1 MTIKICSISLI
12 DNLLKKKDF
21 NMMIK
26 MTGKI
31 YIVGIGPGSSEYLT
45 KLAIDTVKNSD
56 YTVGST
62 RAIELFDDVQNKIA
76 FNVKELLDKLNE
88 GVELACEGNTVS
100 ILSTGDPGFSGVLN
114 TVLRIS
120 DEKGFDKSNIE
131 VIPGISSLQLAAARN
146 HIQWD
151 NANVM
156 TFHGRENIEEILP
169 VINNGK
175 TTIALPSRKVKD
187 MAQFLLDNG
196 VDENRKV
203 VVCER
208 LSYDDE
214 KIVESTLKDIAESE
228 FTYMCIMVIY

>member
-1 MTIKICSISLI
+1 
-12 DNLLKKKDF
+12 
-21 NMMIK
+21 

-31 YIVGIGPGSSEYLT
+31 YIVGIGPGAKEYLT
-45 KLAIDTVKNSD
+45 KKAVDTVKMSD

-76 FNVKELLDKLNE
+76 FNVKDLLDKLEE
-88 GVELACEGNTVS
+88 GVKLAVDGNIVS

-114 TVLRIS
+114 TVLRLS
-120 DEKGFDKSNIE
+120 NENNFPEEKIE
-131 VIPGISSLQLAAARN
+131 VVPGISSLQLAAAKC

-156 TFHGRENIEEILP
+156 TFHGRENIEDILP

-196 VDENRKV
+196 VEATRKV
-203 VVCER
+203 TVCER
-208 LSYDDE
+208 LSYPDE
-214 KIVESTLKDIAESE
+214 KIVTTTLNDIANSE
-228 FTYMCIMVIY
+228 FTYMCIIVIYS

>member
-1 MTIKICSISLI
+1 ME
-12 DNLLKKKDF
+12 N
-21 NMMIK
+21 
-26 MTGKI
+26 KI
-31 YIVGIGPGSSEYLT
+31 YIIGIGPGSSEYLT
-45 KLAIDTVKNSD
+45 KKAVDTVKTSD

-62 RAIELFDDVQNKIA
+62 RAIDLFDDVNNKIA
-76 FNVKELLDKLNE
+76 FNVKDLLDKLE
-88 GVELACEGNTVS
+88 KGVDLAIEGNTVS

-114 TVLRIS
+114 TVLRIAN
-120 DEKGFDKSNIE
+120 EKNFPEEKIE

-156 TFHGRENIEEILP
+156 TFHGRENIEDILK

-175 TTIALPSRKVKD
+175 TTIALPSKKVRD

-196 VDENRKV
+196 VNENRQV

-214 KIVESTLKDIAESE
+214 KIVQSTLKDIASSE
-228 FTYMCIMVIY
+228 FTYMCIMIIY

>member
-1 MTIKICSISLI
+1 
-12 DNLLKKKDF
+12 
-21 NMMIK
+21 MIK

-45 KLAIDTVKNSD
+45 KKAIDTVKTSD

-62 RAIELFDDVQNKIA
+62 RAIELFDDVNNKIA
-76 FNVKELLDKLNE
+76 FNVKDLLNKLEE
-88 GVELACEGNTVS
+88 GIQLALDGNTVS
-100 ILSTGDPGFSGVLN
+100 ILSTGVLN

-120 DEKGFDKSNIE
+120 AEKGFDKESIE
-131 VIPGISSLQLAAARN
+131 VVPGISSLQLAAAKN

-156 TFHGRENIEEILP
+156 TFHGRENIEDILP

-196 VDENRKV
+196 VSKDRKV

-208 LSYDDE
+208 LSYPNE
-214 KIVESTLKDIAESE
+214 RIVESSLKDIAQSE
-228 FTYMCIMVIY
+228 FTYMCIMIIK

>member
-1 MTIKICSISLI
+1 
-12 DNLLKKKDF
+12 
-21 NMMIK
+21 MMIK

-31 YIVGIGPGSSEYLT
+31 YIVGIGPGASEYLT
-45 KLAIDTVKNSD
+45 KRAIDTVKASD

-62 RAIELFDDVQNKIA
+62 RAIELFDGVSGTIA
-76 FNVKELLDKLNE
+76 FNVKDLLDKLEE
-88 GVELACEGNTVS
+88 GVQLACDGNTVS

-114 TVLRIS
+114 TVLRLS
-120 DEKGFDKSNIE
+120 DEKNFPKENIE
-131 VIPGISSLQLAAARN
+131 VIPGISSLQLAAAKC

-156 TFHGRENIEEILP
+156 TFHGRENIEDILP
-169 VINNGK
+169 IINNGK
-175 TTIALPSRKVKD
+175 VTIALPSRKVKD

-196 VDENRKV
+196 VDANRKV

-208 LSYDDE
+208 LSYPDE
-214 KIVESTLKDIAESE
+214 KIVESDLKEIAQSE

>member
-1 MTIKICSISLI
+1 MR
-12 DNLLKKKDF
+12 
-21 NMMIK
+21 
-26 MTGKI
+26 GKI
-31 YIVGIGPGSSEYLT
+31 YIVGIGPGASEYLT
-45 KLAIDTVKNSD
+45 KKAIDTVESSD

-62 RAIELFDDVQNKIA
+62 RAIDLFDDVSGKIA
-76 FNVKELLDKLNE
+76 FNVKDLVDKLEE
-88 GVELACEGNTVS
+88 GVQLACDGNTVS

-120 DEKGFDKSNIE
+120 GEKDFPKENIE
-131 VIPGISSLQLAAARN
+131 VVPGISSLQLAAAKC

-156 TFHGRENIEEILP
+156 TFHGRENIEDILP

-175 TTIALPSRKVKD
+175 VTIALPSRKVKD

-196 VDENRKV
+196 VEPDRKV

-208 LSYDDE
+208 LSYPDE
-214 KIVESTLKDIAESE
+214 KIVESSLKDIAQSE
-228 FTYMCIMVIY
+228 FTYMCIIVIY

>member
-1 MTIKICSISLI
+1 
-12 DNLLKKKDF
+12 
-21 NMMIK
+21 MIK

-31 YIVGIGPGSSEYLT
+31 YIIGIGPGASEYLT
-45 KLAIDTVKNSD
+45 KKAVDTVKASD

-76 FNVKELLDKLNE
+76 FNVKELLDKLEE
-88 GVELACEGNTVS
+88 GVELACDGNTVS

-120 DEKGFDKSNIE
+120 AEKGFPKESIE
-131 VIPGISSLQLAAARN
+131 VIPGISSLQLAAAKC

-151 NANVM
+151 SANVM
-156 TFHGRENIEEILP
+156 TFHGRENIEDILP

-187 MAQFLLDNG
+187 MAQFLIDNG
-196 VDENRKV
+196 VDENREV
-203 VVCER
+203 TVCER
-208 LSYDDE
+208 LSYPDE
-214 KIVESTLKDIAESE
+214 RIVEANLKEIAQSE
-228 FTYMCIMVIY
+228 FTYMCIMVIK

>member
-1 MTIKICSISLI
+1 
-12 DNLLKKKDF
+12 
-21 NMMIK
+21 MIE

-45 KLAIDTVKNSD
+45 KKAIDTVKASD

-62 RAIELFDDVQNKIA
+62 RAIDLFDDVQNTIA
-76 FNVKELLDKLNE
+76 FNVKELVDTLRQ
-88 GVELACEGNTVS
+88 GVQLAHDGNVVS

-114 TVLRIS
+114 TVLRLS
-120 DEKGFDKSNIE
+120 DEIGFSKESIE
-131 VIPGISSLQLAAARN
+131 VVPGISSLQLAAAKC

-156 TFHGRENIEEILP
+156 TFHGRENIEDILP

-175 TTIALPSRKVKD
+175 VTIALPSRKVKD

-196 VDENRKV
+196 VEPDRKV

-208 LSYDDE
+208 LSYPDE
-214 KIVESTLKDIAESE
+214 KIVEATLNDIAQSE
-228 FTYMCIMVIY
+228 FTYMCIIVIY

>member
-1 MTIKICSISLI
+1 
-12 DNLLKKKDF
+12 
-21 NMMIK
+21 MIR

-45 KLAIDTVKNSD
+45 KKAIDTVKSSD

-62 RAIELFDDVQNKIA
+62 RAIELFDDVKNTIA
-76 FNVKELLDKLNE
+76 FNVKELVGTLEK
-88 GVELACEGNTVS
+88 GVDLAIKGNVVS

-120 DEKGFDKSNIE
+120 DEKEFKKENIE
-131 VIPGISSLQLAAARN
+131 VIPGISSLQLAAAKC

-175 TTIALPSRKVKD
+175 VTIALPSRKVKD

-196 VDENRKV
+196 VEASRKV

-208 LSYDDE
+208 LSYPDE
-214 KIVESTLKDIAESE
+214 KIVESTLKDIANSE
-228 FTYMCIMVIY
+228 FTYMCIMIIY

>member
-1 MTIKICSISLI
+1 MI
-12 DNLLKKKDF
+12 
-21 NMMIK
+21 NMS
-26 MTGKI
+26 GKI
-31 YIVGIGPGSSEYLT
+31 FIIGIGPGAEEYLT
-45 KLAIDTVKNSD
+45 LKAVNCVKNCD

-62 RAIELFDDVQNKIA
+62 RAIDLFSDTKNTIA
-76 FNVKELLDKLNE
+76 FNVKDLVDKLEE
-88 GVELACEGNTVS
+88 GVELAVSGNSVA

-120 DEKGFDKSNIE
+120 KEKNFSKDNIE

-156 TFHGRENIEEILP
+156 TFHGRENIEDILE
-169 VINNGK
+169 VIDNGK
-175 TTIALPSRKVKD
+175 VTIALPSRKVKD

-214 KIVESTLKDIAESE
+214 KIVESTLKDIANSE
-228 FTYMCIMVIY
+228 FTYMCIMIIY

>member
-1 MTIKICSISLI
+1 
-12 DNLLKKKDF
+12 
-21 NMMIK
+21 MIK

-31 YIVGIGPGSSEYLT
+31 YIIGIGPGASEYLT
-45 KLAIDTVKNSD
+45 KKAIDTVKMSD

-62 RAIELFDDVQNKIA
+62 RAIELFDDVQNKLA
-76 FNVKELLDKLNE
+76 FNVKALLDTLEK
-88 GVELACEGNTVS
+88 GVQLAVDGNVVS

-120 DEKGFDKSNIE
+120 DEKDFPKENIE
-131 VIPGISSLQLAAARN
+131 VIPGISSLQLAAARC

-156 TFHGRENIEEILP
+156 TFHGRENIDDILP

-175 TTIALPSRKVKD
+175 KTIALPSRKVKD

-196 VDENRKV
+196 VEKDRKV
-203 VVCER
+203 TVCER
-208 LSYDDE
+208 LSYPDE
-214 KIVESTLKDIAESE
+214 RIVDATLEEIANSE
-228 FTYMCIMVIY
+228 FTYMCIMVIDA

>member
-1 MTIKICSISLI
+1 MKMTIVKMT
-12 DNLLKKKDF
+12 F
-21 NMMIK
+21 EMMIE
-26 MTGKI
+26 MSGKI
-31 YIVGIGPGSSEYLT
+31 YIIGIGPGASEYLT
-45 KLAIDTVKNSD
+45 KKAVDTVKMSD

-76 FNVKELLDKLNE
+76 FNVKELLDKLEE
-88 GVELACEGNTVS
+88 GVELACEGNVVS

-120 DEKGFDKSNIE
+120 GEKGFDKESIE
-131 VIPGISSLQLAAARN
+131 VIPGISSLQLAAAKC

-156 TFHGRENIEEILP
+156 TFHGRENIEDILP

-196 VDENRKV
+196 VEADRKV

-208 LSYDDE
+208 LSYPDE
-214 KIVESTLKDIAESE
+214 KIVESTLKEIAQSE

>member
-1 MTIKICSISLI
+1 
-12 DNLLKKKDF
+12 
-21 NMMIK
+21 MMIK

-31 YIVGIGPGSSEYLT
+31 YIVGIGPGASEYLT
-45 KLAIDTVKNSD
+45 KRAIDTVKASD

-62 RAIELFDDVQNKIA
+62 RAIELFDGVSGTIA
-76 FNVKELLDKLNE
+76 FNVKDLLDKLEE
-88 GVELACEGNTVS
+88 GVQLACDGNTVS

-114 TVLRIS
+114 TVLRLS
-120 DEKGFDKSNIE
+120 SEKNFPKENIE
-131 VIPGISSLQLAAARN
+131 VIPGISSLQLAAAKC

-156 TFHGRENIEEILP
+156 TFHGRENIEDILP
-169 VINNGK
+169 IINNGK
-175 TTIALPSRKVKD
+175 VTIALPSRKVKD

-196 VDENRKV
+196 VDANRKV

-208 LSYDDE
+208 LSYPDE
-214 KIVESTLKDIAESE
+214 KIVESDLKEIAQSE

>member
-1 MTIKICSISLI
+1 
-12 DNLLKKKDF
+12 
-21 NMMIK
+21 MIK
-26 MTGKI
+26 MSGKI
-31 YIVGIGPGSSEYLT
+31 YIVGIGPGASEYLT
-45 KLAIDTVKNSD
+45 KKAIDTVESSD

-62 RAIELFDDVQNKIA
+62 RAIDLFDDVAGKIA
-76 FNVKELLDKLNE
+76 FNVKDLVDKLEE
-88 GVELACEGNTVS
+88 GVQLACDGNTVS

-120 DEKGFDKSNIE
+120 AEKDFPKENIE
-131 VIPGISSLQLAAARN
+131 VVPGISSLQLAAAKC

-156 TFHGRENIEEILP
+156 TFHGRENIEDILP

-175 TTIALPSRKVKD
+175 VTIALPSRKVKD

-196 VDENRKV
+196 VEPDRKV

-208 LSYDDE
+208 LSYPDE
-214 KIVESTLKDIAESE
+214 KIVESSLKDIAQSE
-228 FTYMCIMVIY
+228 FTYMCIIVIY

>member
-1 MTIKICSISLI
+1 ME
-12 DNLLKKKDF
+12 N
-21 NMMIK
+21 
-26 MTGKI
+26 KI
-31 YIVGIGPGSSEYLT
+31 YIIGIGPGSSEYLT
-45 KLAIDTVKNSD
+45 KKAVDTVKTSD

-62 RAIELFDDVQNKIA
+62 RAIDLFDDANNKIA
-76 FNVKELLDKLNE
+76 FNVKDLLDKLE
-88 GVELACEGNTVS
+88 KGVDLAIEGNTVS

-114 TVLRIS
+114 TVLRIAN
-120 DEKGFDKSNIE
+120 EKNFPEEKIE

-156 TFHGRENIEEILP
+156 TFHGRENIEDILK

-175 TTIALPSRKVKD
+175 TTIALPSKKVRD

-196 VDENRKV
+196 VDEHREV

-214 KIVESTLKDIAESE
+214 KIVRSTLKDIANSE

>member
-1 MTIKICSISLI
+1 
-12 DNLLKKKDF
+12 
-21 NMMIK
+21 MIK

-31 YIVGIGPGSSEYLT
+31 YIIGIGPGSEDYLT
-45 KLAIDTVKNSD
+45 KKALDTVKISD

-62 RAIELFDDVQNKIA
+62 RAIELFENVKGKIA
-76 FNVKELLDKLNE
+76 FNVKDLVDKLEE
-88 GVELACEGNTVS
+88 GVELAIKGNIVS

-120 DEKGFDKSNIE
+120 KEKDFPKENIE
-131 VIPGISSLQLAAARN
+131 VIPGISSLQLAAAKTY
-146 HIQWD
+146 IQWD

-156 TFHGRENIEEILP
+156 TFHGRENTEDILP

-175 TTIALPSRKVKD
+175 ITIALPSRKIKD

-196 VDENRKV
+196 IEDERKV

-208 LSYDDE
+208 LSYPDE
-214 KIVESTLKDIAESE
+214 RIVESTLKDIAQSE
-228 FTYMCIMVIY
+228 FTYMCIIIIYP

>member
-1 MTIKICSISLI
+1 ME
-12 DNLLKKKDF
+12 N
-21 NMMIK
+21 
-26 MTGKI
+26 KI
-31 YIVGIGPGSSEYLT
+31 YIIGIGPGSSEYLT
-45 KLAIDTVKNSD
+45 KKAVDTVKTSD

-62 RAIELFDDVQNKIA
+62 RAIDLFDDVNNKIA
-76 FNVKELLDKLNE
+76 FNVKDLLDKLE
-88 GVELACEGNTVS
+88 KGVDLAIEGNTVS

-114 TVLRIS
+114 TVLRIAR
-120 DEKGFDKSNIE
+120 EKNFPEEKIE

-151 NANVM
+151 NTNVM
-156 TFHGRENIEEILP
+156 TFHGRENIEDILK

-175 TTIALPSRKVKD
+175 TTIALPSKKVRD

-196 VDENRKV
+196 VDEHREV

-214 KIVESTLKDIAESE
+214 KIVRSTLKDIANSE

>member
-1 MTIKICSISLI
+1 
-12 DNLLKKKDF
+12 
-21 NMMIK
+21 

-45 KLAIDTVKNSD
+45 TKAIDTVKMSD

-62 RAIELFDDVQNKIA
+62 RAIDLFSDVKNTLP
-76 FNVKELLDKLNE
+76 FNVKELLDTLEK
-88 GVELACEGNTVS
+88 GVQLAVEGNTVS

-120 DEKGFDKSNIE
+120 DEKNFPKENIE
-131 VIPGISSLQLAAARN
+131 VIPGISSLQLAAAKC

-156 TFHGRENIEEILP
+156 TFHGRENIEDILP

-187 MAQFLLDNG
+187 MAQFLLDNS
-196 VDENRKV
+196 VEKNRKV

-208 LSYDDE
+208 LSYPDE
-214 KIVESTLKDIAESE
+214 KIVEATLNDIANSE
-228 FTYMCIMVIY
+228 FTYMCIIVIYP

>member
-1 MTIKICSISLI
+1 ME
-12 DNLLKKKDF
+12 N
-21 NMMIK
+21 
-26 MTGKI
+26 KI
-31 YIVGIGPGSSEYLT
+31 YIIGIGPGSSEYLT
-45 KLAIDTVKNSD
+45 KKAIDTVKSSD

-62 RAIELFDDVQNKIA
+62 RAIDLFDDVNNKLA
-76 FNVKELLDKLNE
+76 FNVKDLLDKLE
-88 GVELACEGNTVS
+88 KGVDLAIEGNTVS

-114 TVLRIS
+114 TVLRIVN
-120 DEKGFDKSNIE
+120 DKNFPKEKIE

-156 TFHGRENIEEILP
+156 TFHGRENIEDILK

-175 TTIALPSRKVKD
+175 TTIALPSKKVRD

-196 VDENRKV
+196 VNENRQV

-214 KIVESTLKDIAESE
+214 KIVQSTLKDIASSE
-228 FTYMCIMVIY
+228 FTYMCIMIIY

>member
-1 MTIKICSISLI
+1 ME
-12 DNLLKKKDF
+12 N
-21 NMMIK
+21 
-26 MTGKI
+26 KI
-31 YIVGIGPGSSEYLT
+31 YIIGIGPGSSEYLT
-45 KLAIDTVKNSD
+45 KKAIDTVKSSD

-62 RAIELFDDVQNKIA
+62 RAIDLFDDVNNKLA
-76 FNVKELLDKLNE
+76 FNVKDLLDKLE
-88 GVELACEGNTVS
+88 KGVDLAIEGNTVS

-114 TVLRIS
+114 TVLRIAN
-120 DEKGFDKSNIE
+120 DKNFPKEKIE

-156 TFHGRENIEEILP
+156 TFHGRENIEDILK

-175 TTIALPSRKVKD
+175 TTIALPSKKVRD

-196 VDENRKV
+196 VNENRQV

-214 KIVESTLKDIAESE
+214 KIVRSTLKDIANSE

>member
-1 MTIKICSISLI
+1 
-12 DNLLKKKDF
+12 
-21 NMMIK
+21 MIE
-26 MTGKI
+26 MSGKI
-31 YIVGIGPGSSEYLT
+31 YIIGIGPGSSEYLT
-45 KLAIDTVKNSD
+45 KKALDTVKMSD

-62 RAIELFDDVQNKIA
+62 RAIDLFDDVQNKIA
-76 FNVKELLDKLNE
+76 FNVKELLDTLKK
-88 GVELACEGNTVS
+88 GVQLAVDGNTVS

-120 DEKGFDKSNIE
+120 DEKGFSKANIE
-131 VIPGISSLQLAAARN
+131 VIPGISSLQLAAARC

-156 TFHGRENIEEILP
+156 TFHGRENIEDILP

-196 VDENRKV
+196 VEAKRRV
-203 VVCER
+203 TVCER
-208 LSYDDE
+208 LSYPDE
-214 KIVESTLKDIAESE
+214 KIVTTTLDCIADSE
-228 FTYMCIMVIY
+228 FTYMCIIVIYP

>member
-1 MTIKICSISLI
+1 
-12 DNLLKKKDF
+12 
-21 NMMIK
+21 

-31 YIVGIGPGSSEYLT
+31 YIIGIGPGASEYLT
-45 KLAIDTVKNSD
+45 KKEIDTVKMSD

-62 RAIELFDDVQNKIA
+62 RAIELFDDVQNKLA
-76 FNVKELLDKLNE
+76 FNVKELLDTLEK
-88 GVELACEGNTVS
+88 GVQLAVDGNVVS

-120 DEKGFDKSNIE
+120 DEKDFPKENIE
-131 VIPGISSLQLAAARN
+131 VIPGISSLQLAAARC

-156 TFHGRENIEEILP
+156 TFHGRENIDDILP

-175 TTIALPSRKVKD
+175 KTIALPSRKVKD

-196 VDENRKV
+196 VEKDRKV
-203 VVCER
+203 TVCER
-208 LSYDDE
+208 LSYPDE
-214 KIVESTLKDIAESE
+214 RIVDATLEEIANSE
-228 FTYMCIMVIY
+228 FTYMCIMVIDA

>member
-1 MTIKICSISLI
+1 MV
-12 DNLLKKKDF
+12 
-21 NMMIK
+21 K
-26 MTGKI
+26 MSGKI
-31 YIVGIGPGSSEYLT
+31 YIVGIGPGASEYLT
-45 KLAIDTVKNSD
+45 KKAIDTVNASD

-62 RAIELFDDVQNKIA
+62 RAIELFEDVKGKIP
-76 FNVKELLDKLNE
+76 FNVKDLLDKLEE
-88 GVELACEGNTVS
+88 GVQLACDGHTVS

-120 DEKGFDKSNIE
+120 KEKGFDEKNIE
-131 VIPGISSLQLAAARN
+131 VIPGISSLQLAAGKC

-196 VDENRKV
+196 VDPERKV

-208 LSYDDE
+208 LSYPDE
-214 KIVESTLKDIAESE
+214 QIVEATLKDIAQSE

>member
-1 MTIKICSISLI
+1 
-12 DNLLKKKDF
+12 
-21 NMMIK
+21 MIE
-26 MTGKI
+26 MSGKI
-31 YIVGIGPGSSEYLT
+31 YIIGIGPGSSEYLT
-45 KLAIDTVKNSD
+45 KKALDTVKMSD

-62 RAIELFDDVQNKIA
+62 RAIDLFDDVQNKIA
-76 FNVKELLDKLNE
+76 FNVKELLDTLE
-88 GVELACEGNTVS
+88 HGVQLAVDGNTVS

-120 DEKGFDKSNIE
+120 DEKGFSKDNIE
-131 VIPGISSLQLAAARN
+131 VIPGISSLQLAAARC

-156 TFHGRENIEEILP
+156 TFHGRENIEDILP

-196 VDENRKV
+196 VEAKRKV
-203 VVCER
+203 TVCER
-208 LSYDDE
+208 LSYPDE
-214 KIVESTLKDIAESE
+214 KIVSTTLDCIADSE
-228 FTYMCIMVIY
+228 FTYMCIIVIYP

>member
-1 MTIKICSISLI
+1 ME
-12 DNLLKKKDF
+12 N
-21 NMMIK
+21 
-26 MTGKI
+26 KI
-31 YIVGIGPGSSEYLT
+31 YIIGIGPGSSEYLT
-45 KLAIDTVKNSD
+45 KKAIDTVKSSD

-62 RAIELFDDVQNKIA
+62 RAIDLFDDVNNKLA
-76 FNVKELLDKLNE
+76 FNVKDLLDKLE
-88 GVELACEGNTVS
+88 KGVDLAIEGNTVS

-114 TVLRIS
+114 TVLRIAN
-120 DEKGFDKSNIE
+120 DKNFPKEKIE
-131 VIPGISSLQLAAARN
+131 VIPGISSLQLAAAHN

-156 TFHGRENIEEILP
+156 TFHGRENIEDILK

-175 TTIALPSRKVKD
+175 TTIALPSKKVRD

-196 VDENRKV
+196 VNENRQV

-214 KIVESTLKDIAESE
+214 KIVQSTLKDIASSE
-228 FTYMCIMVIY
+228 FTYMCIMIIY

>member
-1 MTIKICSISLI
+1 ME
-12 DNLLKKKDF
+12 N
-21 NMMIK
+21 
-26 MTGKI
+26 KI
-31 YIVGIGPGSSEYLT
+31 YIIGIGPGSSEYLT
-45 KLAIDTVKNSD
+45 KKAVDTVKTSD

-62 RAIELFDDVQNKIA
+62 RAIDLFDDVNNKIA
-76 FNVKELLDKLNE
+76 FNVKDLLDKLEN
-88 GVELACEGNTVS
+88 GVDLAIEGNTVS

-114 TVLRIS
+114 TVLRIAN
-120 DEKGFDKSNIE
+120 EKNFPEEKIE

-156 TFHGRENIEEILP
+156 TFHGRENIEDILK

-175 TTIALPSRKVKD
+175 TTIALPSKKVRD

-196 VDENRKV
+196 VDEHREV

-214 KIVESTLKDIAESE
+214 KIVRSTLKDIANSE

>member
-1 MTIKICSISLI
+1 ME
-12 DNLLKKKDF
+12 N
-21 NMMIK
+21 
-26 MTGKI
+26 KI
-31 YIVGIGPGSSEYLT
+31 YIIGIGPGSSEYLT
-45 KLAIDTVKNSD
+45 KKAVDTVKTSD

-62 RAIELFDDVQNKIA
+62 RAIDLFDDVNNKIA
-76 FNVKELLDKLNE
+76 FNVKDLLDKLE
-88 GVELACEGNTVS
+88 KGVDLAIEGNTVS
-100 ILSTGDPGFSGVLN
+100 ILSTGDSGFSGVLN
-114 TVLRIS
+114 TVLRIAN
-120 DEKGFDKSNIE
+120 EKNFPEEKIE

-156 TFHGRENIEEILP
+156 TFHGRENIEDILK

-175 TTIALPSRKVKD
+175 TTIALPSKKVRD

-196 VDENRKV
+196 VDEHREV

-214 KIVESTLKDIAESE
+214 KIVRSTLKDIANSE